1 MVSLGQAAPDFTLKT
16 IGPKGPVDFTLSSL
30 RGRNVV
36 LLFFPL
42 VNTPVCHTE
51 LCGVRDSLADYQKLN
66 AEVVALSVDSPFAQ
80 KLWADANHYTF
91 TLVSDFN
98 KEVSKAYGAQHE
110 DLIGLKGVAKRS
122 AFVIDKEGVLRFVW
136 ISDNPKET
144 PDFAAIQ
151 SCLKGLS

>member
-1 MVSLGQAAPDFTLKT
+1 MVSVGQKAPDFTLKT
-16 IGPKGPVDFTLSSL
+16 IGQSGPTDFTLSSL
-30 RGRNVV
+30 KGKNVV

-42 VNTPVCHTE
+42 VNTPVCHAE
-51 LCGVRDSLADYQKLN
+51 LCGVRDTLADYQKLN

-80 KLWADANHYTF
+80 KLWADANHYKF

-136 ISDNPKET
+136 ISDNPKMQ

-151 SCLKGLS
+151 ACLKGLS